1 MRDAITQL
9 SIRQLLS
16 GNVDYIIPMYQR
28 NYAWEEGEITQ
39 LIQDVI
45 DYLPTNGQQARNY
58 YIGSLVVYE
67 RPNNKTPV
75 FEIIDGQQRLTTLS
89 LLTSY
94 LKNKQAVDLSWYS
107 NLSIHFDSRE
117 HSRAG

>member
-1 MRDAITQL
+1 MSDAITQL
-9 SIRQLLS
+9 SIQQLLS
-16 GNVDYIIPMYQR
+16 GNVEYVIPMYQR
-28 NYAWEEGEITQ
+28 NYTWEEGEITQ

-45 DYLPTNGQQARNY
+45 DYLPKEGQDARNY

-67 RPNNKTPV
+67 RPDTKIPV

-94 LKNKQAVDLSWYS
+94 LKNFQEVL
-107 NLSIHFDSRE
+107 
-117 HSRAG
+117 